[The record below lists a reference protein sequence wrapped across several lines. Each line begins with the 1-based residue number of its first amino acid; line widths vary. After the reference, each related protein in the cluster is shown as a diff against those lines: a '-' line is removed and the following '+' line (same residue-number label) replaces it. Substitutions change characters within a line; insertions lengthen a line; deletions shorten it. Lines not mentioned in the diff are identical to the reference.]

1 VLIDGHFI
9 LKEPSI
15 NSFEWLK
22 QLRYYFEQDLT
33 VIRMANAQ
41 YIYGY
46 EYLGASDRLVITP
59 LTVRSRLFVKQWF
72 DRFLFLQDR
81 CYLCLMGALQLD
93 LGGAP
98 AGPAGTGKTET
109 TKVRDD
115 RESVIFMLSSS

>member
-1 VLIDGHFI
+1 MTTSFE
-9 LKEPSI
+9 KEPSI

-59 LTVRSRLFVKQWF
+59 LTVRSRLLAK
-72 DRFLFLQDR
+72 
-81 CYLCLMGALQLD
+81 
-93 LGGAP
+93 
-98 AGPAGTGKTET
+98 
-109 TKVRDD
+109 
-115 RESVIFMLSSS
+115 